1 MWLEFCS
8 CNSISYCAF
17 ATVAMKPTR
26 KRVLICA
33 AVVCLPTISFLARQI
48 GIDYQHS
55 QRDFATISES
65 APVPACKRKLVLH
78 VGLHK
83 TGTTSLQVW
92 MMQHTKWLA
101 DEFGIHVGEPNIG
114 AHCIPLTFHS
124 FEAPWMMDA
133 RWQYCNQS
141 SFDEIM
147 NLTLASLANA
157 SSPVILSSEEFS
169 NLQDTG
175 GPWYLVFFGLNIT
188 LCSKSQC
195 HTSQRYRLERC
206 FQTDNYKQHCK
217 PCLSTRQ
224 TR

>member
-1 MWLEFCS
+1 
-8 CNSISYCAF
+8 
-17 ATVAMKPTR
+17 MKPTR
-26 KRVLICA
+26 QCVLICV
-33 AVVCLPTISFLARQI
+33 AVSCFPISFLVLQI
-48 GIDYQHS
+48 GIDSQHS
-55 QRDFATISES
+55 QRVFATIPES

-124 FEAPWMMDA
+124 YEAPWVMDA

-175 GPWYLVFFGLNIT
+175 GHWYWVLFFSLNFT
-188 LCSKSQC
+188 LCSK
-195 HTSQRYRLERC
+195 
-206 FQTDNYKQHCK
+206 
-217 PCLSTRQ
+217 
-224 TR
+224 